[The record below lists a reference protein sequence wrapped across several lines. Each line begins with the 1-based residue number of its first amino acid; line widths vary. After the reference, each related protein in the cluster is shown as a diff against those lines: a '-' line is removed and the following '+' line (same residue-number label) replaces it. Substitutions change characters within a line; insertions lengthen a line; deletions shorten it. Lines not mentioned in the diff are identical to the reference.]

1 MSSTTSSTQQLV
13 WSADSP
19 RSVCEKRIFDPFPSK
34 CCLIRLKK
42 SVVYSHQI
50 TKAQAFPEF
59 RCINGGHD
67 PLQCKTG
74 PSSTT
79 GTLQIGYDCMH
90 ARTQA
95 SKAWMS
101 WQENL
106 WLFSQGPDRPHHCN
120 RRVMGLW
127 WPWLLAQTTH
137 IGFLHF
143 YCTSWHVG
151 PITDRWILSYVRN
164 SGCVLDHLDRGR
176 SDHCSTCQCVRHVLD
191 NWTVPGEGRWDCVWS
206 ALDLGPCIHL
216 SSLKPCTYSYHVMY
230 CVLGKIFS
238 KMGIFIFHKGWHY
251 ALY

>member
-1 MSSTTSSTQQLV
+1 VLFNRIRSQK
-13 WSADSP
+13 P
-19 RSVCEKRIFDPFPSK
+19 RP
-34 CCLIRLKK
+34 
-42 SVVYSHQI
+42 
-50 TKAQAFPEF
+50 F

-79 GTLQIGYDCMH
+79 ATVQIGYDCMH

-95 SKAWMS
+95 SKAWMP

-143 YCTSWHVG
+143 YCTSRHVG
-151 PITDRWILSYVRN
+151 PITDRWIRTFIRTQQWMCVGPLGQRTVR
-164 SGCVLDHLDRGR
+164 SLLYLPMRPPRFGQLDCAWWREMRLRLVSIRSRTKICVIKCGLEHI
-176 SDHCSTCQCVRHVLD
+176 SNV
-191 NWTVPGEGRWDCVWS
+191 
-206 ALDLGPCIHL
+206 
-216 SSLKPCTYSYHVMY
+216 
-230 CVLGKIFS
+230 
-238 KMGIFIFHKGWHY
+238 
-251 ALY
+251 